1 MIELRLRT
9 KTSPAELESK
19 VGKVLTP
26 ADVNAVLTG
35 PARVRKPDGTLLCVY
50 LPGVV
55 RQAMLDA
62 YPVLSTIRDM
72 TDNRG
77 DASGGVRVR
86 TTRQRRRD
94 VVVPSS
100 RRTRAKLVT
109 SSILGAFDAQGP
121 IGYCRLTAF
130 NAHHLA
136 EWEQLLPLWQEI
148 AGVFAVNVAD
158 RYRVQLDH
166 CARTQPD
173 WVVPGTPFTT
183 ITVNNTYPTGVHTDK
198 GDLHE
203 GFSCLAVARRGDYTG
218 GVLCFPEYRL
228 GIDLGDG
235 DVVLMDAHEWHG
247 NTRMLCA
254 HCGDALDAPGH
265 DCDEAWAAWDEST
278 PPQPERVSVV
288 AYYRTQMTACGPLD
302 VERAKQAAQ
311 LDRRSAAALN
321 IDP

>member
-9 KTSPAELESK
+9 RTTAAELESK

-26 ADVNAVLTG
+26 DDVNVLLCG
-35 PARVRKPDGTLLCVY
+35 PSRVRKPDGSLLCVY
-50 LPGVV
+50 LPGAA
-55 RQAMLDA
+55 RDAMTEA
-62 YPVLSTIRDM
+62 YPVLAGIRDL

-77 DASGGVRVR
+77 EASGGVRVR

-130 NAHHLA
+130 NAREVEKWH
-136 EWEQLLPLWQEI
+136 QLVPLWQRL
-148 AGVFAVNVAD
+148 AVVFGEHVPD

-203 GFSCLAVARRGDYTG
+203 GFSVLAVARRGHYTG
-218 GVLCFPEYRL
+218 GVLTFPEYRL
-228 GIDLGDG
+228 GVDLGDG

-247 NTRMLCA
+247 NTRMLCGA
-254 HCGDALDAPGH
+254 CSAPIDAPGH
-265 DCDEAWAAWDEST
+265 DCDATWEAAGDT
-278 PPQPERVSVV
+278 LPDQPERVSVV
-288 AYYRTQMTACGPLD
+288 AYYRTQMTACGSLD
-302 VERAKQAAQ
+302 QERAKQAAQ